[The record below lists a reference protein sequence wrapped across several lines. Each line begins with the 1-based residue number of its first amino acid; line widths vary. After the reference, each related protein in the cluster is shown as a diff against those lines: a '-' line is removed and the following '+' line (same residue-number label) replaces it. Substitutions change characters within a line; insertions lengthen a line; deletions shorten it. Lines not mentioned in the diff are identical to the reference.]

1 MLEGIGEI
9 AKLSDE
15 LQKELWERAIKLV
28 PEEARKMLYQ
38 YETLHMY
45 TNSLRPLRLT
55 FPTDVVID
63 QLKGFMEEARTML
76 EEHGKETGPNS
87 PH

>member
-1 MLEGIGEI
+1 MFEGIGEI
-9 AKLSDE
+9 AELSE
-15 LQKELWERAIKLV
+15 KLQKELWERAIKLV

-38 YETLHMY
+38 HEFLSMY
-45 TNSLRPLRLT
+45 TTSLRPNFLT
-55 FPTDVVID
+55 FPREVVID
-63 QLKGFMEEARTML
+63 QLKGMMEEARVML